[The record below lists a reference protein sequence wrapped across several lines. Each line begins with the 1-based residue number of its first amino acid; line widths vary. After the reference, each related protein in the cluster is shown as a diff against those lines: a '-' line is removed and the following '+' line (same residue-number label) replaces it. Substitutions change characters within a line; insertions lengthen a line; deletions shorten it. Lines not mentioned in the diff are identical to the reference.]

1 MSEPYN
7 MYFHNFL
14 FLEKDTDKV
23 VKTYPMAIPDKQ
35 KTIIQREAQESGY
48 NFETGGKYLSRLYDK
63 KTWNYGKYITEPL
76 DNFPVK
82 GIVVKLSGGADS
94 SIVYYRLC
102 MELAE
107 RGLDYPVVVVTLDPE
122 TKDWYSHYAKKVISF
137 TRERTGIFPL
147 VHRVEKLP
155 LPWTVPDYEKAQDQ
169 ILANVL
175 EDGLANVYYGGLTQN
190 PDAELMAKEAF
201 DVDGIKFT
209 NFEKCLAQAKDRDP
223 GRDNNQDKDGICYG
237 VGGEGP
243 LAETPFLGLLP
254 FVHKD
259 KKHGTAAMYKE
270 MGVLDEL
277 LPLTYSCENEKPEEK
292 TKLDIVS
299 VHGTPMQE
307 YSHCGQCWF
316 CLERAYAFGRLV

>member
-7 MYFHNFL
+7 MYYHNMVFYHP
-14 FLEKDTDKV
+14 ETKEV
-23 VKTYPMAIPDKQ
+23 VKTYPCALNDTQ
-35 KTIIQREAQESGY
+35 KHIVWEEAKSEGL
-48 NFETGGKYLSRLYDK
+48 EWKYGANYLDDLYAKDV
-63 KTWNYGKYITEPL
+63 WNYGKYITEPL

-82 GIVVKLSGGADS
+82 GICVKLSGGADS
-94 SIVYYRLC
+94 SIIYYRLC
-102 MELAE
+102 KELAE

-122 TKDWYSHYAKKVISF
+122 TKDWYSHYAKKVITF
-137 TRERTGIFPL
+137 TRERTGIWPL

-155 LPWTVPDYEKAQDQ
+155 LPWTVPDYEKAQDE
-169 ILANVL
+169 ILRGVL

-190 PDAELMAKEAF
+190 PDAELMANEGYN
-201 DVDGIKFT
+201 VEGMTFT

-223 GRDNNQDKDGICYG
+223 DRDNNRNKPSICYG
-237 VGGEGP
+237 VGNGP
-243 LAETPFLGLLP
+243 LAETPFLGILP

-259 KKHGTAAMYKE
+259 KRHGTAAMYKE

-292 TKLDIVS
+292 TKLDIVE
-299 VHGTPMQE
+299 VHGTPRQE

>member
-23 VKTYPMAIPDKQ
+23 VKTYPIAIPDKQ
-35 KTIIQREAQESGY
+35 KTIIKQEAENNGWTWEY
-48 NFETGGKYLSRLYDK
+48 GAEYLERLYVR

-102 MELAE
+102 KELAE
-107 RGLDYPVVVVTLDPE
+107 RNLDYPVIVVTLDPE
-122 TKDWYSHYAKKVISF
+122 TKDWYSHYAKKVIDF
-137 TRERTGIFPL
+137 TRDRTGIKPV
-147 VHRVEKLP
+147 VHRVKSLP
-155 LPWTVPDYEKAQDQ
+155 LPWTVPDYEKAQDE

-175 EDGLANVYYGGLTQN
+175 ADGLANVYYGGLTEN
-190 PDAELMAKEAF
+190 PDAELMAKEGFTIEGMNF
-201 DVDGIKFT
+201 DS
-209 NFEKCLAQAKDRDP
+209 FEDCLAQAKIRDP
-223 GRDNNQDKDGICYG
+223 DRDNNSSKEAIGYGFSDKEPLYGLPVLGI
-237 VGGEGP
+237 
-243 LAETPFLGLLP
+243 LP

-259 KKHGTAAMYKE
+259 KRHGTAAMYKE

-292 TKLDIVS
+292 TKLDIVE
-299 VHGTPMQE
+299 VHGTPRQE
-307 YSHCGQCWF
+307 YSHCGHCWF